1 MTVSRQE
8 TFVALLREHGR
19 MLRQVANAYA
29 WSAADRA
36 DLEQEVVAQLW
47 RAFPRYDDRRS
58 FSTWMY
64 RIALNV
70 AISHARRRRALV
82 PLDEAGPVRAP
93 EGQSERE
100 GQLRLM
106 DEFISALPP
115 LERAL
120 LLLYLDERS
129 QREIAE
135 VMGISETNVSTRIH
149 RIKARLRERVDAR
162 GRGDD
167 G

>member
-1 MTVSRQE
+1 
-8 TFVALLREHGR
+8 
-19 MLRQVANAYA
+19 
-29 WSAADRA
+29 
-36 DLEQEVVAQLW
+36 
-47 RAFPRYDDRRS
+47 
-58 FSTWMY
+58 
-64 RIALNV
+64 
-70 AISHARRRRALV
+70 
-82 PLDEAGPVRAP
+82 
-93 EGQSERE
+93 
-100 GQLRLM
+100 M

-149 RIKARLRERVDAR
+149 RIKALLRERVDAR